1 MNFLHTSVTDFF
13 SLHISS
19 KQNAASISLSSLRRI
34 HNRDMILPIYSMP
47 V

>member
-1 MNFLHTSVTDFF
+1 MNFLHTSVTVF

-34 HNRDMILPIYSMP
+34 HNRDMILIIYSMP